1 MPTIFSKIIAGEIPS
16 HQVAEDDRF
25 LAFLDVSPVAEGHTL
40 VIPKREVS
48 YLFDLDDA
56 WYTGLMLFAKR
67 IAPALAKAVPC
78 QRVGVAVIGLEV
90 PHTHVHLVPLNR
102 VEDIN
107 FAKPKLTVSGEQ
119 LAQTAERI
127 RNGRNFRNRF
137 AYRAEAGVTVR
148 P

>member
-40 VIPKREVS
+40 VIPRREVS

-127 RNGRNFRNRF
+127 RKEL
-137 AYRAEAGVTVR
+137 RALSGE
-148 P
+148 

>member
-127 RNGRNFRNRF
+127 RKEL
-137 AYRAEAGVTVR
+137 RALSGE
-148 P
+148 